1 MSEEID
7 KLTHQFNTLLT
18 EYRNTYDTYKQVIQ
32 SGDNS
37 FTHVDESTFIS
48 DNSLETTETSNVSAC
63 ETSCSVNKGCSG
75 ATYNTSTKSCT
86 LGSGNGQIVHA
97 SNSVAIVKQALFY
110 TNRLKE
116 LNAELTSLNVTI
128 INVSNE
134 YYKTVNVTN
143 VKIQEQDEIMM
154 NNYDILLKE
163 RIEIENMVKQFQ
175 TLDTAYENGTII
187 VTSNYSYYMIFL
199 FMVVILLLI
208 LIKVSVSQ

>member
-1 MSEEID
+1 
-7 KLTHQFNTLLT
+7 
-18 EYRNTYDTYKQVIQ
+18 
-32 SGDNS
+32 
-37 FTHVDESTFIS
+37 
-48 DNSLETTETSNVSAC
+48 
-63 ETSCSVNKGCSG
+63 
-75 ATYNTSTKSCT
+75 
-86 LGSGNGQIVHA
+86 
-97 SNSVAIVKQALFY
+97 VAIVKQALFY
-110 TNRLKE
+110 SNRLKE
-116 LNAELTSLNVTI
+116 LNAELTSLNVNI

-199 FMVVILLLI
+199 FIVVILLLI